1 MGKAKNPRALDK
13 GKKYVS
19 PLERPMILILK
30 DGLWLHFMDWGPTD
44 RKEQL
49 LIVIFLKT
57 LTKIPIMVD

>member
-30 DGLWLHFMDWGPTD
+30 DGLWLHFMDLGHTD